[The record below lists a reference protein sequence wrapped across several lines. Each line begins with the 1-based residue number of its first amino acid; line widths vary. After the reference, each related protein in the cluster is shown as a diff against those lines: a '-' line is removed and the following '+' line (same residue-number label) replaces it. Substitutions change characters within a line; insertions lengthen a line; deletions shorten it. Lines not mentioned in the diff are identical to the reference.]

1 MSLAWILA
9 ASNDAALAAA
19 ALAACGLV
27 QAAVGLRALS
37 RFRARPVPAVPSGPA
52 GLPPIT
58 VLKPLHGDEPL
69 LEQALASFCAQD
81 YPAFQVVFGL
91 QDPAD
96 PALHVLRRLR
106 ARFPALDMA
115 VVVDPTPHGAN
126 RKIDNL
132 LNMVASARHDTL
144 VIADS
149 DIHAAPDYLRHLAA
163 ALADPRCGLVTT
175 LYAGLPATARLP
187 ARLGA
192 AYINHGFLPG
202 ALMARARG
210 RQDGLGATMALSRAT
225 LESGGGLAALSAHLA
240 DDAVLGQLVAAQGL
254 EVRLAATIPSTT
266 VPEARMLGL
275 FTHELRWARTIR
287 ALAPVGFALSIVQ
300 YPTAWALLAVALS
313 GGAPWSL
320 AVLAAAWAGRAAV
333 GLGLDRLLRRAGALP
348 ARVRSPMWLV
358 PIRDVLSVLVML
370 ASYADN
376 RVAWRGQT
384 LRAKPKSMLRP
395 VGGSFAPE
403 EG

>member
-1 MSLAWILA
+1 MPFAWILA
-9 ASNDAALAAA
+9 AAHEAALGSAILAGGGLLQAAA
-19 ALAACGLV
+19 GW
-27 QAAVGLRALS
+27 RALS
-37 RFRARPVPAVPSGPA
+37 RFHARPAPAAPS
-52 GLPPIT
+52 LPPIT

-69 LEQALASFCAQD
+69 LEQALATFCVQD
-81 YPAFQVVFGL
+81 YPDFQIVFGL

-96 PALHVLRRLR
+96 PALAVLHRLR

-126 RKIDNL
+126 RKIANL
-132 LNMVASARHDTL
+132 LNMMPSARHDML

-163 ALADPRCGLVTT
+163 ALSDPRCGLATT
-175 LYAGLPATARLP
+175 LYAGLPASGHLP

-202 ALMARARG
+202 ALMARALG
-210 RQDGLGATMALSRAT
+210 RQDCLGATMALSRAT
-225 LESGGGLAALSAHLA
+225 LDSVGGLDALSAHLA
-240 DDAVLGQLVAAQGL
+240 DDAVLGHLVARQGL

-266 VPEARMLGL
+266 VPEARMARL
-275 FTHELRWARTIR
+275 FHHELRWARTIR
-287 ALAPVGFALSIVQ
+287 ALAPVGFLLSAVQ
-300 YPTAWALLAVALS
+300 YPLAWALLAVALS
-313 GGAPWSL
+313 GAPPWSL
-320 AVLAAAWAGRAAV
+320 AVLACAWAGRAAIGRRV
-333 GLGLDRLLRRAGALP
+333 DRLLQRAGALP
-348 ARVRSPMWLV
+348 RGVFSPMWLV
-358 PIRDVLSVLVML
+358 PIRDVLSVVVML

-384 LRAKPKSMLRP
+384 LRAKPKAMMRP
-395 VGGSFAPE
+395 VGGSLAPE